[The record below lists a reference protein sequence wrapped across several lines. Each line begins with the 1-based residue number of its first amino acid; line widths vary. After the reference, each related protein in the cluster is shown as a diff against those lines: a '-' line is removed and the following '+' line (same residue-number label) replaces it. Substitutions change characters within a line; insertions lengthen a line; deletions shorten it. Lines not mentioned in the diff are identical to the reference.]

1 MKFLSIELTDLV
13 VLSILGYTTV
23 KKWKEKHNEFSIN
36 NKMVIRIT
44 HRFVY
49 IKNDKMVNVALLI
62 YGDAYFVLER
72 RNIN

>member
-13 VLSILGYTTV
+13 V
-23 KKWKEKHNEFSIN
+23 EFSIN